1 MTALPRR
8 LLCHGP
14 HQSPCPPE
22 MNEERAGA
30 MSDSNR
36 ILWTAIKRA
45 LMMIVA
51 AIDAYLKE
59 PVAVDDR

>member
-1 MTALPRR
+1 
-8 LLCHGP
+8 
-14 HQSPCPPE
+14 
-22 MNEERAGA
+22 
-30 MSDSNR
+30 MSDSDR
-36 ILWTAIKRA
+36 VLWTTIKRA

>member
-1 MTALPRR
+1 M
-8 LLCHGP
+8 
-14 HQSPCPPE
+14 
-22 MNEERAGA
+22 
-30 MSDSNR
+30 MSDRNR

-45 LMMIVA
+45 LTMIVA